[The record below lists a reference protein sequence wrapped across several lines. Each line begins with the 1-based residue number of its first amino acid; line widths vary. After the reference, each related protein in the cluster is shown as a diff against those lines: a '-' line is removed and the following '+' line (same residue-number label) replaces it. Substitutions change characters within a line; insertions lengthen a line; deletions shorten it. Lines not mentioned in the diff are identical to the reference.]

1 MKTIKIHIIL
11 PFLLLLLIFT
21 FCTETNPTIVPLNLD
36 SGVSIAQTPENVA
49 IAIATTNA
57 NGYDDITNINF
68 IEDSVFVTVAVT
80 LYQEGEASITFQNSN
95 DIKIYTLNSNRAIA
109 NEYLN
114 FKPTNVHVKVSKG
127 YSATVG
133 LAAVC
138 K

>member
-80 LYQEGEASITFQNSN
+80 LYQDGEASVTFQNSN
-95 DIKIYTLNSNRAIA
+95 DNKVYNLNSNRAIA
-109 NEYLN
+109 NEYLD
-114 FKPTNVHVKVSKG
+114 FKPTSVHVKVSKG

>member
-1 MKTIKIHIIL
+1 MKTLKIHIIL
-11 PFLLLLLIFT
+11 PALLLLFTFT
-21 FCTETNPTIVPLNLD
+21 FCTETNSTEIPFDLD
-36 SGVSIAQTPENVA
+36 SGVTIAQTSDNIS

-57 NGYDDITNINF
+57 DGYDDISNINF
-68 IEDSVFVTVAVT
+68 VEDSVFVTLAVT
-80 LYQEGEASITFQNSN
+80 LYQDGEASITFQNLN
-95 DIKIYTLNSNRAIA
+95 DSKVYTLNSNRTIA
-109 NEYLN
+109 NEFLN

>member
-1 MKTIKIHIIL
+1 MKILNHHIIL
-11 PFLLLLLIFT
+11 QSLFLISIFT
-21 FCTETNPTIVPLNLD
+21 FCTETNPTVIPFDLD
-36 SGVSIAQTPENVA
+36 SGVTIAQNTENIS

-57 NGYDDITNINF
+57 GGYDDVTNINF

-80 LYQEGEASITFQNSN
+80 FYQSGDASVTFQNSSN
-95 DIKIYTLNSNRAIA
+95 SKAYTLNSNLTIA
-109 NEYLN
+109 NEFLN

-133 LAAVC
+133 LVAVC

>member
-1 MKTIKIHIIL
+1 MKTAKIHIIL
-11 PFLLLLLIFT
+11 PILLLLLSFT
-21 FCTETNPTIVPLNLD
+21 FCTETNPTIVPFDLD
-36 SGVSIAQTPENVA
+36 SGVSIVQTPENVA

-57 NGYDDITNINF
+57 DGYDDITNINF
-68 IEDSVFVTVAVT
+68 VEDSVFVTVAVT

-95 DIKIYTLNSNRAIA
+95 DSKIYTLNSNRAIA

-114 FKPTNVHVKVSKG
+114 FMPTSVHVKVSKG